1 MQSRVDNNL
10 GIVLRK
16 AHQGQ
21 ETGSKDH
28 NRKARNPFFEKLR
41 VRVCH
46 SQTGGQAFASGLS
59 RAFIQKEF
67 LMKYVP
73 KCYYC
78 GHTLVENNFCP
89 KCGCSRI
96 SCLAYRKQKRVK

>member
-28 NRKARNPFFEKLR
+28 NRKIKTLF
-41 VRVCH
+41 
-46 SQTGGQAFASGLS
+46 
-59 RAFIQKEF
+59 QKT
-67 LMKYVP
+67 K
-73 KCYYC
+73 
-78 GHTLVENNFCP
+78 G
-89 KCGCSRI
+89 
-96 SCLAYRKQKRVK
+96 

>member
-1 MQSRVDNNL
+1 MQSRVGNNL

-28 NRKARNPFFEKLR
+28 NRKTKNPFSKKLR

-59 RAFIQKEF
+59 RAFI
-67 LMKYVP
+67 
-73 KCYYC
+73 
-78 GHTLVENNFCP
+78 
-89 KCGCSRI
+89 
-96 SCLAYRKQKRVK
+96 